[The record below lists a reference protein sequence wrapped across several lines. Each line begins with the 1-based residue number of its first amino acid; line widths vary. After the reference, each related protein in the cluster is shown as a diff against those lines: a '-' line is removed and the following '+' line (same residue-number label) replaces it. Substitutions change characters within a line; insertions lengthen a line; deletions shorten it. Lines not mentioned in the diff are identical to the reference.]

1 MLGGMPHIPGGYLN
15 SPDPGDLNF
24 QNLKEICHSTFL
36 GQMDLPNWITF
47 FFFFQYTIANST
59 LKWFCLHYM
68 TYLYTDIVQMLHIFS
83 HLKCSE
89 NIWQKV

>member
-47 FFFFQYTIANST
+47 FFFF
-59 LKWFCLHYM
+59 
-68 TYLYTDIVQMLHIFS
+68 
-83 HLKCSE
+83 
-89 NIWQKV
+89 NIL